1 MKNFTGKK
9 GVSPIIATV
18 LLMAFAIAL
27 GALVMTWGKNYVEDT
42 TEEVSSRSLTA
53 RTCALDVSVEV
64 MNIGGETTLC
74 KTESGGLLQN
84 VQFVLNNRGSP
95 IDDVQVNL
103 IDEDKNILTR
113 KNKLPSPLTQAQAK
127 KITIENVLIPQPSSD
142 PLEFKSLKQII
153 ITPIINLENEAVY
166 CPNKAIEEDIIPI
179 CS

>member
-1 MKNFTGKK
+1 MKNLTGKK

-27 GALVMTWGKNYVEDT
+27 GALVMTWGKNYIEDT

-74 KTESGGLLQN
+74 QTQETNGNLIE
-84 VQFVLNNRGSP
+84 VQFVLNNRGSA
-95 IDDVQVNL
+95 IDDVQINL

-113 KNKLPSPLTQAQAK
+113 KNRLTSPLTQAQAK
-127 KITIENVLIPQPSSD
+127 KITVVNDVVPPD
-142 PLEFKSLKQII
+142 EFTSLKQII
-153 ITPIINLENEAVY
+153 ITPMINLDTEPVY
-166 CPNKAIEEDIIPI
+166 CPNKAIEEDIIPL